1 MLTSEG
7 EKNTICVRIDVSVG
21 DVGDFKVTTNFHNW
35 SSGLT
40 SGR

>member
-7 EKNTICVRIDVSVG
+7 DKNAICVRIDVSVG
-21 DVGDFKVTTNFHNW
+21 DVDDFKVTTNFDNW

-40 SGR
+40 SGK